1 MKTNITKI
9 SLILLVFAVA
19 ITLSSFTGSKKM
31 HVAAKTVT
39 IKYESEYAAVRAF
52 VEENITTPI
61 RDQGTGN
68 GVKIKSF
75 SRCPSG
81 YRSNIAGSSDSVKTS
96 KFAYGKINLYKGC
109 SPTHVCDFRVC
120 VDKGIAEVKNKG
132 EKEYITVRE
141 WLEDNNSGVK
151 NEDVKTTKE
160 SSKEIK
166 G

>member
-1 MKTNITKI
+1 MKTNIVKVT
-9 SLILLVFAVA
+9 LVLLVFTVA
-19 ITLSSFTGSKKM
+19 ISLSSFTGSKKM
-31 HVAAKTVT
+31 HVTTKPVTV

-52 VEENITTPI
+52 VEDNITTPI
-61 RDQGTGN
+61 REQGTAN

-109 SPTHVCDFRVC
+109 SPVHVCDFRVC
-120 VDKGIAEVKNKG
+120 VDKAIAEVKNKG
-132 EKEYITVRE
+132 DKEYMTVRE
-141 WLEDNNSGVK
+141 WLEENNSGK
-151 NEDVKTTKE
+151 QEDVKTVKE
-160 SSKEIK
+160 SPKEIK